1 MRASVQTADNSNAI
15 FTVVSSCFQ
24 EQKQRPKVGTAAG
37 VGGCVISLISMI
49 GCITSSQKL

>member
-1 MRASVQTADNSNAI
+1 MRASLQTADNSNAI

-37 VGGCVISLISMI
+37 VGGCVITLISMI